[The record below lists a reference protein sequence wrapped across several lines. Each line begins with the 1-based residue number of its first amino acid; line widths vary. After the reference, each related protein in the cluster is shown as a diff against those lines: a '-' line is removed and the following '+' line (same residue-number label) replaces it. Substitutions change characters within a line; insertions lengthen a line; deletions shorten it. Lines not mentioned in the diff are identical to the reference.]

1 MQTQY
6 EGTVVQVGNSRGM
19 RLPAGFFNAH
29 PEFNGKVKAT
39 FVADGQVLISA
50 LPTAKDKDKTKSKAA
65 KPEIDPVMQSF
76 LAFLD
81 AQMAAHPS
89 HIVPADPAQWARI
102 AALVEGVET
111 D

>member
-1 MQTQY
+1 MHITQY

-29 PEFNGKVKAT
+29 PEFNGKVRAT

-50 LPTAKDKDKTKSKAA
+50 QPAAKSKTA
-65 KPEIDPVMQSF
+65 KPEIDPIMESF
-76 LAFLD
+76 LSFLE
-81 AQMAAHPS
+81 AQMAAHPEQ
-89 HIVPADPAQWARI
+89 IVPADPAQWARI

>member
-1 MQTQY
+1 MQTTQY

-29 PEFNGKVKAT
+29 PEFSGKVRAT

-50 LPTAKDKDKTKSKAA
+50 QPAAKSKAA
-65 KPEIDPVMQSF
+65 KPETDPVMESF
-76 LAFLD
+76 LSFLE
-81 AQMAAHPS
+81 AQMAAHPEQ
-89 HIVPADPAQWARI
+89 IVPADPAQWARI
-102 AALVEGVET
+102 AALVEGVEV

>member
-1 MQTQY
+1 MQTTQY

-29 PEFNGKVKAT
+29 PEFSGKVRAT

-50 LPTAKDKDKTKSKAA
+50 QPAAKSKAA

-76 LAFLD
+76 LSFLE
-81 AQMAAHPS
+81 AQMAAHPEQ
-89 HIVPADPAQWARI
+89 IVPADPAQWARI
-102 AALVEGVET
+102 AALVEGVEV

>member
-1 MQTQY
+1 MHTTQY

-29 PEFNGKVKAT
+29 PEFNGKVRAT

-50 LPTAKDKDKTKSKAA
+50 QPTAKSKTA
-65 KPEIDPVMQSF
+65 KPEIDPIMESF
-76 LAFLD
+76 LNFLE
-81 AQMAAHPS
+81 AQMAAHPEQ
-89 HIVPADPAQWARI
+89 IVPADPAQWARI